1 MDRKA
6 VHGKIC
12 LSNPDPRKVKE
23 KHREISENTD
33 PAASG
38 ESKKNKKKKKSAS
51 TTSQATDKKADGVDE
66 KEGVNGALDDIR
78 QQKGN
83 CCFGERPAQAPLIE
97 LETRNPGFKEVKE
110 KHTALR

>member
-66 KEGVNGALDDIR
+66 KEGVNGAVGDISDN
-78 QQKGN
+78 KK
-83 CCFGERPAQAPLIE
+83 
-97 LETRNPGFKEVKE
+97 ETAALVKDLL
-110 KHTALR
+110 KHPW